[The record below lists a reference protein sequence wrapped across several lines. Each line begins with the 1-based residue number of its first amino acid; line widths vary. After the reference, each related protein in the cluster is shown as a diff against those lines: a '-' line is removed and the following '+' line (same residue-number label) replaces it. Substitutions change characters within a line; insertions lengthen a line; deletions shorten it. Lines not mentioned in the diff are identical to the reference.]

1 MHMTAEQLRPQFEPF
16 GNVEEVTII
25 YDKSTHLSKGERPS
39 TPPLNATR
47 RQFAMQTCD
56 LRSSQIPSAP
66 PSSAARSRLFG
77 RHLTLLLTLCAA
89 CSATLSRRL
98 RLCHLFHRGS
108 GARCYRRAEREM
120 HAGEAPARGRNL
132 KPHQPCLAL
141 AGYLRRPPSAPPLAL
156 GAGDSPDC
164 AIHVERRLLSRLKAP
179 TFSMRATRISLDST
193 HHPTPRPEPSPP
205 PLPLGALHR
214 RTASPS
220 SNSPRG
226 YARRWNP
233 ALHRQHPAECAER
246 SCPRSSPS
254 TARSQLQ
261 LP

>member
-1 MHMTAEQLRPQFEPF
+1 MRTIGVAVCTQACQRLLRSSGAIPSHASITPPAAPCVHLVPVSTHAALVYKHDSRATVPCCSSQVPMHMTAEQLRPQFEPF

-89 CSATLSRRL
+89 CSATLPRRL

-141 AGYLRRPPSAPPLAL
+141 AGYLRRPPSAPLPVALASGEL
-156 GAGDSPDC
+156 A
-164 AIHVERRLLSRLKAP
+164 RLRDP
-179 TFSMRATRISLDST
+179 
-193 HHPTPRPEPSPP
+193 
-205 PLPLGALHR
+205 
-214 RTASPS
+214 
-220 SNSPRG
+220 
-226 YARRWNP
+226 
-233 ALHRQHPAECAER
+233 C
-246 SCPRSSPS
+246 
-254 TARSQLQ
+254 
-261 LP
+261 